1 MVKTKSRTRKQLKY
15 TGGSGFDNINLQNLT
30 INEDEQEIC
39 SLCSKNIDI
48 NGVPR
53 IERCMIC
60 KKPFHR
66 RCLARHCQV
75 MLLNGDQGTDPEL
88 IRVRCPNCLVGD
100 RWLRERSAAPARQWT
115 CQELLNDTRS
125 STTGTST
132 TGTNTSATTEGAV
145 VMDPNELDFDM
156 HNRHL
161 IEYNDTEVNTN
172 NAPIVGDDSSSDGD
186 SSGNDSSPD
195 GDSSGNDSSLD
206 GDSSGNDEGVQE
218 SKFMEPLS
226 TSSEEDQRD
235 SDKDI
240 EDFMKSFAEHY
251 GVEQPLTRPHRI
263 LEDEFITKINELGLN
278 KEHVIQ
284 KTNELLEQQE
294 KSDIHKES
302 GREDRRIINEDLK
315 ESARHPYDVII
326 YFNNPPDSDDTTLI
340 DRSYKIW
347 ALFENYKNAHPN
359 TTNEELL
366 ELFKTELPD
375 KYLGRGRAEN
385 IAIRIL
391 LNHIIEIRPSL
402 YYISEQGFDLI
413 NNFRNRTSNRM
424 LYQQF
429 IVEIDPP
436 SSLTDYGIQRY
447 GLIYDNIEQVND
459 LLPSSISRSRTR
471 SDFSSRDSNSSGSQN
486 AGGKKTRRLRNKLRG
501 GTKSKGRKALK
512 KRLLGT
518 SAYRRRARQTPVS
531 TINFE
536 GLGSAWA
543 QAARER
549 RNEAVLRENEEVLRE
564 AEQLS
569 RSFEMEAA
577 QAPPIPF
584 SGISSSDDD
593 SSVPESPPPPP
604 SPFQDDDDNDNNNN
618 DDDIISIIQQQ
629 HYNCENELADCKEE
643 LKASE
648 HIIDKLHN
656 QLRECKDA
664 NEKIS
669 NDYINSLEHL
679 QLLPPYNQIPAP
691 TQAHTPP
698 PASSPAPAPAAG
710 VLDNILGSMRNSN

>member
-1 MVKTKSRTRKQLKY
+1 
-15 TGGSGFDNINLQNLT
+15 
-30 INEDEQEIC
+30 
-39 SLCSKNIDI
+39 
-48 NGVPR
+48 
-53 IERCMIC
+53 
-60 KKPFHR
+60 
-66 RCLARHCQV
+66 
-75 MLLNGDQGTDPEL
+75 ML
-88 IRVRCPNCLVGD
+88 
-100 RWLRERSAAPARQWT
+100 
-115 CQELLNDTRS
+115 
-125 STTGTST
+125 
-132 TGTNTSATTEGAV
+132 
-145 VMDPNELDFDM
+145 
-156 HNRHL
+156 
-161 IEYNDTEVNTN
+161 
-172 NAPIVGDDSSSDGD
+172 
-186 SSGNDSSPD
+186 
-195 GDSSGNDSSLD
+195 
-206 GDSSGNDEGVQE
+206 
-218 SKFMEPLS
+218 
-226 TSSEEDQRD
+226 
-235 SDKDI
+235 
-240 EDFMKSFAEHY
+240 
-251 GVEQPLTRPHRI
+251 VE
-263 LEDEFITKINELGLN
+263 
-278 KEHVIQ
+278 
-284 KTNELLEQQE
+284 
-294 KSDIHKES
+294 
-302 GREDRRIINEDLK
+302 
-315 ESARHPYDVII
+315 
-326 YFNNPPDSDDTTLI
+326 
-340 DRSYKIW
+340 
-347 ALFENYKNAHPN
+347 
-359 TTNEELL
+359 
-366 ELFKTELPD
+366 
-375 KYLGRGRAEN
+375 
-385 IAIRIL
+385 
-391 LNHIIEIRPSL
+391 
-402 YYISEQGFDLI
+402 
-413 NNFRNRTSNRM
+413 
-424 LYQQF
+424 
-429 IVEIDPP
+429 
-436 SSLTDYGIQRY
+436 
-447 GLIYDNIEQVND
+447 
-459 LLPSSISRSRTR
+459 
-471 SDFSSRDSNSSGSQN
+471 
-486 AGGKKTRRLRNKLRG
+486 KKTRRLRNKLRG

-584 SGISSSDDD
+584 SGIFSSDDD